1 LKITFNRTGG
11 FIGAHDSVEID
22 TDSISEKERD
32 EIYSAF
38 ETTKFLRKSSE
49 RGTGSDLFHYK
60 ISTEKVLEVD
70 DNTSTARD
78 LKPLIDLLMSK
89 VQSTKESY

>member
-1 LKITFNRTGG
+1 M
-11 FIGAHDSVEID
+11 GAHDSVEID
-22 TDSISEKERD
+22 TDSLTEKEKD

-49 RGTGSDLFHYK
+49 RGMGSDLFHYT
-60 ISTEKVLEVD
+60 ISIEKTLEVD
-70 DNTSTARD
+70 DTTTTASD

-89 VQSTKESY
+89 VRPHRESY